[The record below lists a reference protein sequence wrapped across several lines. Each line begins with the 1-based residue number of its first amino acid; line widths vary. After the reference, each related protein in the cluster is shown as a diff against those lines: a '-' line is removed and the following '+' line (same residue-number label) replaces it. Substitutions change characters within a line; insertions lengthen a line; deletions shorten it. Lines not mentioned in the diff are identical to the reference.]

1 MTQNSIPPYFSW
13 VVDKLLAVSALP
25 FHHTHLNY
33 LNGHGIHTIISF
45 ADDVEPPFHTK
56 PGLKVLRLSV
66 GMNSPPS
73 INDCNFFV
81 SLMENAKQRG
91 EVCAYFCLILTV

>member
-13 VVDKLLAVSALP
+13 VIDKLLAVSALP

-33 LNGHGIHTIISF
+33 LSGHGIHTIISF
-45 ADDVEPPFHTK
+45 ADEVEPPFHTK

-66 GMNSPPS
+66 PMNSPPS
-73 INDCNFFV
+73 INDCHFFA
-81 SLMENAKQRG
+81 SLMENAKRRG
-91 EVCAYFCLILTV
+91 EVCEFFF